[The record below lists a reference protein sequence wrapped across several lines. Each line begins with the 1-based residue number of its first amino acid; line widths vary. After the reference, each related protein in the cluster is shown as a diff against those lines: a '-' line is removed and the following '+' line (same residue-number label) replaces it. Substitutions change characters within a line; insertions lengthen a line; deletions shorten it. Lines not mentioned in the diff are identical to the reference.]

1 MEVVIIIGTLLID
14 SSGVA
19 RLFTT
24 SEACVIDAHEDK
36 ASRGGGMGRMGG
48 MDGMLVD
55 ENSEGPSKG
64 FYYLCYSHDHL
75 SASVHAETYGI

>member
-1 MEVVIIIGTLLID
+1 VEVVIIIGTLLID

-36 ASRGGGMGRMGG
+36 ASRGGGM
-48 MDGMLVD
+48 DGMLVD